1 IGKQLAI
8 RDAFEFI
15 EAMLSG
21 KTDWLDTGE
30 DIHDVV
36 SFYKT
41 QLPTWRKL
49 LEALTGF
56 GDNRDVLLK
65 EATSA
70 VALAELEAI
79 RNNPTPYGHIP
90 RIEGLIKTVEGVNE
104 AAAQV
109 KRERAL
115 KSIDTKIAEVMKA
128 LDQVQASAYLRNRA
142 LLALQELKTKVAGLS
157 SIPKILYQQE
167 QAGTL
172 LDDAMEVIEK
182 ASQKSATVA
191 KDPGAATGSTVL
203 TTGPRTTPPKPIK
216 VIRAADL
223 SPSIYLETEAEV
235 EAYLARLKAELLDV
249 IQSGKRAR
257 IS

>member
-1 IGKQLAI
+1 MKP
-8 RDAFEFI
+8 
-15 EAMLSG
+15 
-21 KTDWLDTGE
+21 
-30 DIHDVV
+30 
-36 SFYKT
+36 
-41 QLPTWRKL
+41 LPR
-49 LEALTGF
+49 
-56 GDNRDVLLK
+56 
-65 EATSA
+65 S
-70 VALAELEAI
+70 
-79 RNNPTPYGHIP
+79 
-90 RIEGLIKTVEGVNE
+90 
-104 AAAQV
+104 

-115 KSIDTKIAEVMKA
+115 NSIDAKIAEVIKVSRPGSGKRLICATRRCM
-128 LDQVQASAYLRNRA
+128 
-142 LLALQELKTKVAGLS
+142 ALQELKTKVAGLS
-157 SIPKILYQQE
+157 SIPKDSVSCRIRE
-167 QAGTL
+167 ATL